1 VGTQASNFE
10 RGISSTTELPN
21 QVQLNHL
28 KIQQK
33 VGGALMTATL
43 LYRISAFVLVLFAA
57 GHTLGF
63 MKFKAPTPEGVAVQQ
78 AMDNVRF
85 SLGAKSYTYGNF
97 YRGFGLFCT
106 AYLLFAAFLAWHLG
120 DMARN
125 TPQAIGSLGWVFFG
139 LQLVGIVLSWRYFVL
154 PPTIFSAVLA
164 ILTGWAAWLVS
175 SK

>member
-1 VGTQASNFE
+1 
-10 RGISSTTELPN
+10 
-21 QVQLNHL
+21 
-28 KIQQK
+28 
-33 VGGALMTATL
+33 MTATL

-85 SLGAKSYTYGNF
+85 ILGAKSYTYGDF

-120 DMARN
+120 AMARS
-125 TPQAIGSLGWVFFG
+125 TPQAIGALGWVFFG
-139 LQLVGIVLSWRYFVL
+139 LQVIGIVLSWRYFVP
-154 PPTIFSAVLA
+154 PPTIFSAFSAVLA
-164 ILTGWAAWLVS
+164 ILTGWAAWLANATKV
-175 SK
+175 